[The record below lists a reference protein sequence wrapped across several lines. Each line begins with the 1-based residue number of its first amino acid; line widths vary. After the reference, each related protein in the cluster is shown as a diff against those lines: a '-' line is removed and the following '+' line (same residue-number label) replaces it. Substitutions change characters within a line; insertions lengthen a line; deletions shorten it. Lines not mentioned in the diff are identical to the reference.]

1 MSEKRRDNKG
11 RILKTGESQ
20 RKDGRYL
27 YKYIDAFGKPQSVYS
42 WKLVPTDR
50 VPKGKRDCVSLREKE
65 QEIHRDLQD
74 GIDTIGKKMTLC
86 QLYAKQNASRSN
98 VKEST
103 KTGRKNLMEILKND
117 KLGARSI
124 DTIKPSDAKE
134 WALRMKGNGY
144 AYKTINNYKR
154 SLKASFYLAIQDDYV
169 RKNPF
174 DFALNTVIEDD
185 TTPREALTEEQE
197 EKLLSFVKSDRT
209 YHKYHDAIV
218 LLLKTGLRI
227 SEFCG
232 LTVSDLDF
240 ENRIINVDHQL
251 LRNKEVGYYIETPKT
266 KSGVRQVPMSDEACR
281 IFQKVLEERGK
292 AETIV
297 IDGYSDFVFL
307 NQKGYPMT
315 GAYYTS
321 TFGNLV
327 RKYNKS
333 HEDKLPNITPHILRH
348 TFCTRLANRNMNP
361 KSLQYI
367 MGHSNISI
375 TLNLYAHASLDGVK
389 AEMVSLIA

>member
-134 WALRMKGNGY
+134 WALRMKENGY

-297 IDGYSDFVFL
+297 INGYSDFVFL

>member
-27 YKYIDAFGKPQSVYS
+27 YKYIDAFGKSQSVYS

-50 VPKGKRDCVSLREKE
+50 VPKGKRDCVSLRKKE

-134 WALRMKGNGY
+134 WALRMKENGY

-174 DFALNTVIEDD
+174 DFALNTVIEDA

-367 MGHSNISI
+367 MGHS
-375 TLNLYAHASLDGVK
+375 DV
-389 AEMVSLIA
+389 VS